1 MEHEVQCGIYQV
13 GQCLYRGYQFIDILF
28 FTYSFSL
35 IGVVKKKL
43 ILNSYTYP
51 SLILIWS
58 MVKLIILYLLPPRKF
73 KIY

>member
-35 IGVVKKKL
+35 IGVVKNNL
-43 ILNSYTYP
+43 
-51 SLILIWS
+51 
-58 MVKLIILYLLPPRKF
+58 F
-73 KIY
+73 